1 MESKKYD
8 LIFITTFVVND
19 LVENLV
25 SSIIES
31 NTKVNLLLLVV
42 CQNGNLI
49 DDWNSENISV
59 KTLSVSFML
68 SLSSARN
75 LAIRYIL
82 ENNIEAS
89 HVMFPDDDSTFD
101 YSFFDRYHSCASE
114 GVNYIVDIYCTNTNV
129 LFKKHKFIFGKTLS
143 YLDWGAACSVNMLI
157 SFDTF
162 LKVGFFDEKLGV
174 GTHYGAGE
182 DNDYFIRSCYS
193 SNGFIYNDSLYN
205 YHPASKWKYKQCSV
219 KQLVVR
225 FNNYGKGVVYCF

>member
-101 YSFFDRYHSCASE
+101 YSFLIDTTLVLLRVLIILLIF
-114 GVNYIVDIYCTNTNV
+114 IVQTQMFFLKNTN
-129 LFKKHKFIFGKTLS
+129 LFLEKHCHI
-143 YLDWGAACSVNMLI
+143 
-157 SFDTF
+157 
-162 LKVGFFDEKLGV
+162 
-174 GTHYGAGE
+174 
-182 DNDYFIRSCYS
+182 
-193 SNGFIYNDSLYN
+193 
-205 YHPASKWKYKQCSV
+205 
-219 KQLVVR
+219 
-225 FNNYGKGVVYCF
+225 